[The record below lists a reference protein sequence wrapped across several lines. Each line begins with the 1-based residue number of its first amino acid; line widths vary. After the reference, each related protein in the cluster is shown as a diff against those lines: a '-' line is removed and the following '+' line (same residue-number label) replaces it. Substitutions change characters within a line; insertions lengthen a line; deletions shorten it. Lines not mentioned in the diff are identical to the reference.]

1 MFGGGGVNFREH
13 TAHWRIQGRG
23 CYGVE
28 FSSQPLPTVY
38 FKFQKIYIGLLIYLL
53 SMNHTHSTQDYMHS
67 LAAGRV
73 TDQWTNSSHYAL
85 TGHHACGLLHVR
97 GHKMFNLVHDVMDC
111 RQNTVLIVN
120 HSICLLS
127 RIVHMY
133 GEDIITGEELSSAHS

>member
-1 MFGGGGVNFREH
+1 MFGGGG
-13 TAHWRIQGRG
+13 Q
-23 CYGVE
+23 
-28 FSSQPLPTVY
+28 FSRAYSSLSDPGEWLLWGWILQSTPTY
-38 FKFQKIYIGLLIYLL
+38 FEFQKIYIRLLIYLL
-53 SMNHTHSTQDYMHS
+53 SMNHTHSNQDYMHS

-73 TDQWTNSSHYAL
+73 TDQWTNSSHHAL